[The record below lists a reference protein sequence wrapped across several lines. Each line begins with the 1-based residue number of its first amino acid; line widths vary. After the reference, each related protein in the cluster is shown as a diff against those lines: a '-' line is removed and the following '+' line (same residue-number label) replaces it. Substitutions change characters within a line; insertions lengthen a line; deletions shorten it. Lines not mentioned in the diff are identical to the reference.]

1 MAYAVVFLLLA
12 GYLVVLAAWFGG
24 WGWALLWP
32 AVSFALVAAA
42 YAGVGPRVFGK
53 RPDGTLRPTHRV
65 TLLPFLAFMSGAWH
79 VLRLTGGK
87 PAWHEIAPGLYLGRR
102 VVFAGELPPGVG
114 LVVDLTAEFAEPVA
128 VRTGREYR
136 SFPVLDALPPDEAR
150 FAALVAEVA
159 AFRGPVYVHCAQG
172 HGRSGLFAAAVVLA
186 RGLAATPADAVKLVR
201 GIRPGVRLKKGQ
213 ARLLER
219 VAAKP

>member
-1 MAYAVVFLLLA
+1 MAYAVAFLILA
-12 GYLVVLAAWFGG
+12 GYLAGLAAWLGG
-24 WGWALLWP
+24 WGWVLLWP

-53 RPDGTLRPTHRV
+53 RPDGTLRPVHLV
-65 TLLPFLAFMSGAWH
+65 ALLPFLAFASGVWH

-87 PAWHEIAPGLYLGRR
+87 PAWHEVAPGLYLGRR
-102 VVFAGELPPGVG
+102 VFAGELPSGVG
-114 LVVDLTAEFAEPVA
+114 LVVDLTAEFVEPAA

-136 SFPVLDALPPDEAR
+136 SLPVLDALPPDEAR

-159 AFRGPVYVHCAQG
+159 AFPGPVYVHCARG
-172 HGRSGLFAAAVVLA
+172 HGRSGLFVAAVVLA
-186 RGLAATPADAVKLVR
+186 RGLAATPADAVKRVR
-201 GIRPGVRLKKGQ
+201 GARPGVRLKKGQ